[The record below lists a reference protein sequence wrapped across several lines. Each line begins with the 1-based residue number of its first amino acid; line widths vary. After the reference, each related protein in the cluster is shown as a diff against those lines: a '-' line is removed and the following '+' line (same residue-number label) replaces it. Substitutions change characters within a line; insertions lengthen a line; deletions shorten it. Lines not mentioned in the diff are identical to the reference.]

1 MSESSSF
8 ERADGPDDSRD
19 TSGVEVAQRVAAS
32 GAEQASAIKETALAS
47 AGEVKDVA
55 VERTAEVAGVAK
67 DELSRL
73 AGEARTQVQG
83 LWSQASDQLREQAG
97 NGKQQLADLLHS
109 LAAELGQMASKSDDN
124 GPLTALAK
132 QAAARGG
139 ELSHWLQESE
149 PADVL
154 AEIKRFARRRPVV
167 FLAGAAIAGVVVGR
181 LSRSLMASDDGQSAA
196 RPGAARASSYSDL
209 SSSAGVR
216 AVPVTTRVT
225 EPAPLT
231 DEPEFGAGEELID
244 PTSNRDDPWPVQ
256 PRMGGTPGGVL
267 R

>member
-1 MSESSSF
+1 MTEGSYLGREP
-8 ERADGPDDSRD
+8 EP
-19 TSGVEVAQRVAAS
+19 TPSGAEAAKRVAET
-32 GAEQASAIKETALAS
+32 GAEQASVVKDTALES
-47 AGEVKDVA
+47 AAEVKDVA
-55 VERTAEVAGVAK
+55 ADRTAEVAGVAK
-67 DELSRL
+67 DELARV
-73 AGEARTQVQG
+73 AGEARAQVQG

-154 AEIKRFARRRPVV
+154 TEIKRFARRRPFV
-167 FLAGAAIAGVVVGR
+167 FLAGAAVAGVVVGR
-181 LSRSLMASDDGQSAA
+181 LSRGLMASGDGTSS
-196 RPGAARASSYSDL
+196 PSVAARASSYSEL
-209 SSSAGVR
+209 GSSAGIR
-216 AVPVTTRVT
+216 AVPTTTRVT
-225 EPAPLT
+225 ETPLA
-231 DEPEFGAGEELID
+231 DEPEFGVGEDLIE
-244 PTSNRDDPWPVQ
+244 PTSYRDDPWPVQ
-256 PRMGGTPGGVL
+256 PRPGGTPGGVL